1 MDAQIEELR
10 RHATTTLSDA
20 MDRLGIA
27 GQAFGIAP
35 LDRRF
40 RLVGPAF
47 TVRTI
52 PVATRA
58 GASVG
63 DYIDEVPAGSV
74 VVLDNGGRLDA
85 TVWGD
90 ILTIVAHRRGLGGT
104 VIHGVCRDA
113 ARSLEL
119 GYPIFSRGVF
129 MRTGKDRVRADGY
142 QVPVSLGEVRVEPGD
157 MVAGDGDGVVVIPA
171 GRLADVLAASSQI
184 AAAEERI
191 RSDVEQGSRLD
202 EARKRHRYF
211 QLQSGGLAGE
221 AGHSGADG
229 D

>member
-1 MDAQIEELR
+1 LDPLIEELR
-10 RHATTTLSDA
+10 RNATTTLSDA

-40 RLVGPAF
+40 RLIGPAF

-90 ILTIVAHRRGLGGT
+90 ILTIVAHRRGLAGT

-119 GYPIFSRGVF
+119 EYPIFSRGVY
-129 MRTGKDRVRADGY
+129 MRTGKDRVRADAY

-171 GRLADVLAASSQI
+171 ARVADVLAASSQI
-184 AAAEERI
+184 AEAEERI
-191 RSDVEQGSRLD
+191 RSEVEQGSRLD

-211 QLQSGGLAGE
+211 QLQSDRLAGE
-221 AGHSGADG
+221 TGQSGRDR

>member
-1 MDAQIEELR
+1 LDAHVEELR

-20 MDRLGIA
+20 MDRLGIV
-27 GQAFGIAP
+27 GQAFGIVP

-40 RLVGPAF
+40 RLVGRAF
-47 TVRTI
+47 TVRTV
-52 PVATRA
+52 PVAVAA

-90 ILTIVAHRRGLGGT
+90 ILTIVAHRRGLAGT

-119 GYPIFSRGVF
+119 GYPIFSRGVY

-157 MVAGDGDGVVVIPA
+157 MVVGDGDGIVVIPRD
-171 GRLADVLAASSQI
+171 RLADVLAASGQI
-184 AAAEERI
+184 AEAEERI
-191 RSDVEQGSRLD
+191 RSEVERGGRLD
-202 EARKRHRYF
+202 EARRRHRYF
-211 QLQSGGLAGE
+211 QLQSSLLPREGGQG
-221 AGHSGADG
+221 GRDQ

>member
-1 MDAQIEELR
+1 
-10 RHATTTLSDA
+10 

-63 DYIDEVPAGSV
+63 DYIDEVTAGSV

-90 ILTIVAHRRGLGGT
+90 ILTIVAHRRGLAGT

-142 QVPVSLGEVRVEPGD
+142 QVPVSLGEVRVDPGD
-157 MVAGDGDGVVVIPA
+157 MVVGDGDGVVVIPA

-184 AAAEERI
+184 AGAEERI
-191 RSDVEQGSRLD
+191 RSEVEQGSRLD

-211 QLQSGGLAGE
+211 QLQSGDLAGQ
-221 AGHSGADG
+221 AGHGGPDG